1 MGNGGYMNKVFLIGR
16 LTNDTELATTA
27 SGINYCRF
35 SLAVGRPHSKENETD
50 FFNIVAWRGLA
61 ENCAKYLKKGSQ
73 CAIVG
78 TLQNNTYEKDG
89 TRLTVTQIVAD
100 EVEFLQSLKNTE
112 RKVENRTQTALQ
124 TELTPIS
131 DDDLPF

>member
-1 MGNGGYMNKVFLIGR
+1 MRNGGYMNKVFLIGR
-16 LTNDTELATTA
+16 LTNDIELATTN

-35 SLAVGRPHSKENETD
+35 SLAVSRPLSKENETD

-89 TRLTVTQIVAD
+89 TRLTVTQIVAN

-112 RKVENRTQTALQ
+112 RKVENRAQTAFQ

>member
-1 MGNGGYMNKVFLIGR
+1 MNKVYLIGR
-16 LTNDTELATTA
+16 LTNDIELATTN

-35 SLAVGRPHSKENETD
+35 SLAVSRPLSKENETD

-89 TRLTVTQIVAD
+89 TRLTVTQIVAN

-112 RKVENRTQTALQ
+112 RKVENRTQTAFQ

>member
-1 MGNGGYMNKVFLIGR
+1 MNKVFLIGR
-16 LTNDTELATTA
+16 LTNDIELATTN

-35 SLAVGRPHSKENETD
+35 SLAVSRPLSKENETD

-89 TRLTVTQIVAD
+89 TRLTVTQIVAN

-112 RKVENRTQTALQ
+112 RKVENRTQTAFQ

>member
-35 SLAVGRPHSKENETD
+35 SLAVSRPHSKENETD

>member
-1 MGNGGYMNKVFLIGR
+1 MNKVFLIGR

-112 RKVENRTQTALQ
+112 RKVENRTQTAFQ